1 MSPKTKKERTGDC
14 KKRILAIAA
23 ALAVFTV
30 TAAATYGLQQTID
43 VTGGVSVFMDGNEL
57 KMQDVNGNPVDVFVY
72 DGTTYL
78 PARAISEANGKT
90 VAGDDETGRVDI
102 TSPVLGDGTDIVQ
115 EELNLTDEWDKVFP
129 LSDEINHRKVTFVNH
144 FGITLAADLYEPKE
158 YTGKLPAIAVCGP
171 FGAVKEQSS
180 GLYAQE
186 MAKRGFLAIAFDP
199 SYTGESGGYPRYFN
213 SPDINVED
221 YQAAIDF
228 LSVQENVDADKI
240 GIIGICGWGG
250 MALQTAALDT
260 RIKATSAITMYDMSR
275 NTALGYFD
283 SIDEEGRYQARVNY
297 NNQRTEDY
305 KNGKYTLGGGLPET
319 APEDAPQYVKDYVAY
334 YKTERGY
341 HPRSVNSNGGWAATA
356 NGSLMNMRLFEYAPE
371 IRSAVLLVHGE
382 EAHSLMYSQD
392 AYEMLDGDNK
402 ELMIIPGAAHT
413 DLYDQMDIIPF
424 DKLES
429 FFQEAMN

>member
-1 MSPKTKKERTGDC
+1 MIIIAGVLTTVLSTTACSSQTTPEAQNTQTTQTGSQPVEQD
-14 KKRILAIAA
+14 
-23 ALAVFTV
+23 TQV
-30 TAAATYGLQQTID
+30 TQAESQPEESAQVSSEIINYGEMKDTSIQIETI
-43 VTGGVSVFMDGNEL
+43 E
-57 KMQDVNGNPVDVFVY
+57 
-72 DGTTYL
+72 
-78 PARAISEANGKT
+78 
-90 VAGDDETGRVDI
+90 
-102 TSPVLGDGTDIVQ
+102 
-115 EELNLTDEWDKVFP
+115 LTDEWDKVFP
-129 LSDEINHRKVTFVNH
+129 LSDEVNHKKVTFVNH

-171 FGAVKEQSS
+171 FGAVKEQSA

-199 SYTGESGGYPRYFN
+199 SFTGESGGYPRFFN

-228 LSVQENVDADKI
+228 LSVQENVDSEQI

-260 RIKATSAITMYDMSR
+260 RIKATAAMTMYDMSR

-283 SIDEEGRYQARVNY
+283 SVDAEGRYEARVAY

-305 KNGKYTLGGGLPET
+305 RNGAYTVGGGLPEE
-319 APEDAPQYVKDYVAY
+319 APEDATQFLKDYVAY

-341 HPRSVNSNGGWAATA
+341 HPRSLNSNDGWSATA
-356 NGSLMNMRLFEYAPE
+356 SGSLMNMRLFEYAPE

-382 EAHSLMYSQD
+382 NAHSFMYSQD
-392 AYEMLDGDNK
+392 AYALLEGDNK
-402 ELMIIPGAAHT
+402 ELMIIPGVSHT

-424 DKLES
+424 DKLET
-429 FFQEAMN
+429 FFEDAFTQES

>member
-1 MSPKTKKERTGDC
+1 MNTMI
-14 KKRILAIAA
+14 KRM
-23 ALAVFTV
+23 LAVTSAV
-30 TAAATYGLQQTID
+30 TMILSMAACTAQPTPQTD
-43 VTGGVSVFMDGNEL
+43 ETEQS
-57 KMQDVNGNPVDVFVY
+57 
-72 DGTTYL
+72 T
-78 PARAISEANGKT
+78 SEAVNY
-90 VAGDDETGRVDI
+90 
-102 TSPVLGDGTDIVQ
+102 GTMEDTTIQV
-115 EELNLTDEWDKVFP
+115 EPLELTDEWDKVFP
-129 LSDEINHRKVTFVNH
+129 LSDEVNHRKVTFVNH

-199 SYTGESGGYPRYFN
+199 SFTGESGGYPRSFN

-228 LSVQENVDADKI
+228 LSVQENVDPEQI

-260 RIKATSAITMYDMSR
+260 RIKATAVMTMYDMSR

-283 SIDEEGRYQARVNY
+283 SIDEEGRYEARVAY

-305 KNGKYTLGGGLPET
+305 KNGTYTMAGGLPEE

-341 HPRSVNSNGGWAATA
+341 HPRSVNSNNGWAATA
-356 NGSLMNMRLFEYAPE
+356 GGSLMNMRLFEYAPE

-382 EAHSLMYSQD
+382 NAHSLMYSQD
-392 AYEMLDGDNK
+392 AYELLRGDNK
-402 ELMIIPGAAHT
+402 ELMIIPGASHT

-429 FFQEAMN
+429 FFTEAFTQAA